1 MQSVTGD
8 DSSIKSKRSIITIVN
23 QDYTCMAR
31 AVTMAFAKVNSVT
44 TAKWREL
51 TDDDDDGNTE
61 QLIWRYKK
69 VPDWYYNKLRDH
81 RDHATARQTL

>member
-1 MQSVTGD
+1 
-8 DSSIKSKRSIITIVN
+8 
-23 QDYTCMAR
+23 MAR

-51 TDDDDDGNTE
+51 TDDDGNTE

-81 RDHATARQTL
+81 RDHATARQTLKVSRCTYSSPISRFIFTCFRTVS

>member
-51 TDDDDDGNTE
+51 TDDDGNTE

-81 RDHATARQTL
+81 RDLATARQTL

>member
-1 MQSVTGD
+1 MQSVTGN
-8 DSSIKSKRSIITIVN
+8 DSSIKSKMSIITIVN

-31 AVTMAFAKVNSVT
+31 AVTIAFAKVNSVT

-51 TDDDDDGNTE
+51 TDDDDDGNRE

-69 VPDWYYNKLRDH
+69 VPDWYYNKLRDL
-81 RDHATARQTL
+81 RDLATTRQTL

>member
-8 DSSIKSKRSIITIVN
+8 DSSIKSKMSIITIVN
-23 QDYTCMAR
+23 HDYTCMAR

-44 TAKWREL
+44 IAKWREL
-51 TDDDDDGNTE
+51 TDDDDGNTE